1 MNLPTRH
8 QRLRPQ
14 FPATRGHLSESL
26 DLDVGT
32 TGARPQPQLRVGTA
46 QGVADK
52 GVLPLC

>member
-1 MNLPTRH
+1 MNLPTCH